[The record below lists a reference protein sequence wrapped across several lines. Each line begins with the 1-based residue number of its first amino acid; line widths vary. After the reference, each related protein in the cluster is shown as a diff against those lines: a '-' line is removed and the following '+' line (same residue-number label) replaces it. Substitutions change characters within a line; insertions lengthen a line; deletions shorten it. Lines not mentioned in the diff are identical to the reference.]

1 MKKLVITGDAS
12 RAAAIYAIIAANIGQ
27 VVTIKDGD
35 RTADQSAKFHAICG
49 DVARQAKWGGKKLTP
64 EQWKVLFV
72 SGHSVAT
79 GQGADVVMGLE
90 GEWANLRES
99 TAQMSK
105 SRMASLIEYC
115 QSWCA
120 MSGVEMKQ

>member
-1 MKKLVITGDAS
+1 MKKLVITGDAA
-12 RAAAIYAIIAANIGQ
+12 RAAAIREIIAANIWQ
-27 VVTIKDGD
+27 MVIIKDGD

-49 DVARQAKWGGKKLTP
+49 DVARQAKWGGKKRTP
-64 EQWKVLFV
+64 EEWKVMFV
-72 SGHSVAT
+72 SGHAAAT
-79 GQGADVVMGLE
+79 GLGADVVMGLE

-115 QSWCA
+115 QAWCA
-120 MSGVEMKQ
+120 QNDVDLKQ